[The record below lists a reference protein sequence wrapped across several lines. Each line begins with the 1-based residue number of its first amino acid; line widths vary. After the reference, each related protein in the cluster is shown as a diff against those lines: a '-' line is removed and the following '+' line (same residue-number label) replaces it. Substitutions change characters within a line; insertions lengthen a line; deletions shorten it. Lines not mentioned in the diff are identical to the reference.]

1 MMGLSATVL
10 CALATTAVAADTE
23 VPSLSH
29 QQMAVGQQFEITT
42 ADRIYRGELVNRDTG
57 ECQMATSANGAPFT
71 AARTVYLLGATTG
84 PQSRQMLVLMHEVK
98 VGLKMEL
105 GINDLDARHRHIT
118 SEVTNIK
125 LGG

>member
-1 MMGLSATVL
+1 
-10 CALATTAVAADTE
+10 
-23 VPSLSH
+23 
-29 QQMAVGQQFEITT
+29 
-42 ADRIYRGELVNRDTG
+42 
-57 ECQMATSANGAPFT
+57 
-71 AARTVYLLGATTG
+71 
-84 PQSRQMLVLMHEVK
+84 MLVLMHEVK